1 MSLDEKLMRSVENNS
16 TKKAL
21 DYSDWLP
28 SKTLKPNSSNFQ
40 TSYSKKAPVVEEDSW
55 ADWLFGKSKDSVG
68 DGAEGGII
76 TDFAKGFGSVA
87 PYLKKEGDSPTKT
100 GLLDAAGA
108 FATTGNPYVALAAG
122 IMSGLNAKDKVK
134 LRKKLEKEQKK
145 KAMKDDIAAMT
156 YDTGTRKA
164 KYIGNISSALIS
176 AIK

>member
-1 MSLDEKLMRSVENNS
+1 MSIDEKTMRSIEGGKS
-16 TKKAL
+16 L

-28 SKTLKPNSSNFQ
+28 KKGYTTGSYDVKN
-40 TSYSKKAPVVEEDSW
+40 SYSRKAPPIAEEDSW

-134 LRKKLEKEQKK
+134 LRKKLEKEQKE